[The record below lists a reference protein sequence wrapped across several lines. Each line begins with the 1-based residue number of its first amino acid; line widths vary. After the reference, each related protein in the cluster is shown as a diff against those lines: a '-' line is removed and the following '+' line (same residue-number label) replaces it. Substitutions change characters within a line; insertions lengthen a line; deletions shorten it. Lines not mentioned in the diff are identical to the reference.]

1 MSLYRISFKAFE
13 EGKRRRGGREKGR
26 ALEEGALGDSEQG
39 QEGKEGRAK
48 GRRRERELCLQNSSS
63 TLEDGWALQGR
74 RIEGKSAFRNV
85 EAITRDLP
93 SPSSHGGFELSA
105 GFWLSSTFGS

>member
-1 MSLYRISFKAFE
+1 MTVSKGRK
-13 EGKRRRGGREKGR
+13 GKRGG
-26 ALEEGALGDSEQG
+26 
-39 QEGKEGRAK
+39 AK
-48 GRRRERELCLQNSSS
+48 GRRSGRELCLQNSSS
-63 TLEDGWALQGR
+63 TLEDGWALQRR

-85 EAITRDLP
+85 KAITRDLP

>member
-1 MSLYRISFKAFE
+1 MTVSKARK
-13 EGKRRRGGREKGR
+13 GKRDGQRET
-26 ALEEGALGDSEQG
+26 
-39 QEGKEGRAK
+39 
-48 GRRRERELCLQNSSS
+48 ELCLQNSSS